1 MHRHA
6 QKKKP
11 RHSGQLRCAP
21 GSDATLWGPLVNSCS
36 GPVVGLR
43 NAMGEGFKV
52 APSGKAKEAVLRSP
66 SQEGRTPATLFPG
79 PPETRLQGKACCI
92 DNLKP
97 GSSTPLAGGP
107 FSRVPV
113 RGEAPIES

>member
-1 MHRHA
+1 M
-6 QKKKP
+6 
-11 RHSGQLRCAP
+11 
-21 GSDATLWGPLVNSCS
+21 
-36 GPVVGLR
+36 GLR

-97 GSSTPLAGGP
+97 GSSTPLGRRTFLQG
-107 FSRVPV
+107 SCER
-113 RGEAPIES
+113 